1 MKIALL
7 GNAAA
12 LHTRRWAR
20 GLAAAGATVRV
31 FSLEDPAADLA
42 WPAEQGIEAPLD
54 IVRPTAPAWP
64 AALRYP
70 AARAA
75 MARALDAFAPDLVEA
90 HFVPNYG
97 LLGALVG
104 RGPLVVHAW
113 GSDLLRSPTRSPLH
127 AARARFVLSRA
138 DLVVVDAETLAMAA
152 RALGAADGRLVV
164 APWGADLERFPLGPA
179 VDAPHVVSLRQLEP
193 LYDVATLVDALPRV
207 RAAVSG
213 LRVTIAG
220 DGPEAAPLRAR
231 AVALAVEDCVR
242 FVGRL
247 PHAALPA
254 LLARAAV
261 NVSCARSDSTS
272 IALLE
277 AMAAGVTPVV
287 TDLPG
292 NREWIDDR
300 VHGRLVP
307 PGDPGALSAALIDTL
322 GDPAFRHAA
331 RLAARRR
338 VEERGDFAAV
348 VRAALARYAGLA
360 AHGVA
365 A

>member
-1 MKIALL
+1 MRIALL

-31 FSLEDPAADLA
+31 FSLEDPAADA
-42 WPAEQGIEAPLD
+42 SFAAERGVEAPLD
-54 IVRPTAPAWP
+54 VVRLPAPDWP

-75 MARALDAFAPDLVEA
+75 AARALDAFAPDVIEA

-97 LLGALVG
+97 LLGVLVG

-113 GSDLLRSPTRSPLH
+113 GSDLLRSPARSALH
-127 AARARFVLSRA
+127 AARARFVLARA
-138 DLVVVDAETLAMAA
+138 DLVVVDAEALAVAA
-152 RALGAADGRLVV
+152 RALGAPSSRLVV
-164 APWGADLERFPLGPA
+164 APWGADLARFTFGPA
-179 VDAPHVVSLRQLEP
+179 VLVPHVVSLRQLEP
-193 LYDVATLVDALPRV
+193 LYDVATLIEALPV
-207 RAAVSG
+207 VHAAVPE

-220 DGPEAAPLRAR
+220 DGPEAAALAAR
-231 AVALAVEDCVR
+231 AQARGVEGIVR
-242 FVGRL
+242 FVGRV

-254 LLARAAV
+254 LLASAAV
-261 NVSCARSDSTS
+261 TVSCALSDSTS

-277 AMAAGVTPVV
+277 GMAAGATPIV

-292 NREWIDDR
+292 NRAWVEDR

-307 PGDPGALSAALIDTL
+307 PGDAPHLAGALIETL
-322 GDPAFRHAA
+322 LDPEFRGAA
-331 RLAARRR
+331 RMAARGRI
-338 VEERGDFAAV
+338 EERGDFAAV
-348 VRAALARYAGLA
+348 TRAALERHAGLA
-360 AHGVA
+360 TRGVA

>member
-1 MKIALL
+1 MRVALL

-20 GLAAAGATVRV
+20 GLLAAGATVRV
-31 FSLEDPAADLA
+31 FSLEDPADDPA
-42 WPAEQGIEAPLD
+42 WGAERAVEAPLD
-54 IVRPTAPAWP
+54 VLCLPAPGWP

-75 MARALDAFAPDLVEA
+75 MTHAVDAFAPDVVEA

-97 LLGALVG
+97 LLGVLVG
-104 RGPLVVHAW
+104 RTPLVVHAW
-113 GSDLLRSPTRSPLH
+113 GSDLLRSPARSPLH
-127 AARARFVLSRA
+127 AARARFVLARA
-138 DLVVVDAETLAMAA
+138 DQVVVDAAVLAAAA
-152 RALGAADGRLVV
+152 RTLGVTEERLVV
-164 APWGADLERFPLGPA
+164 APWGADLARFPLGPA
-179 VDAPHVVSLRQLEP
+179 IDAPHLVSLRQLEP
-193 LYDVATLVDALPRV
+193 VYDVATLIDALPRV
-207 RAAVSG
+207 RAAVPG
-213 LRVTIAG
+213 LSVTIAG
-220 DGPEAAPLRAR
+220 DGPEAIPLRAR
-231 AVALAVEDCVR
+231 AVARGVDECVR

-247 PHAALPA
+247 PHAELPA

-261 NVSCARSDSTS
+261 SVSCALSDSTS

-277 AMAAGVTPVV
+277 TMAAGVTPVV

-307 PGDPGALSAALIDTL
+307 PGDPAALAAALVATL

-331 RLAARRR
+331 RRAARRR

-348 VRAALARYAGLA
+348 VRAALARHAGLLPR
-360 AHGVA
+360 GVA

>member
-1 MKIALL
+1 MRVALL

-31 FSLEDPAADLA
+31 FSLEDPAADAA
-42 WPAEQGIEAPLD
+42 WPAEQGIEASLD
-54 IVRPTAPAWP
+54 VVRLPAPAWP

-70 AARAA
+70 AVRAA
-75 MARALDAFAPDLVEA
+75 MARAVDGFAPDLVEA

-113 GSDLLRSPTRSPLH
+113 GSDLLRSPARSPLH

-138 DLVVVDAETLAMAA
+138 DLVVVDAATLAAAA
-152 RALGAADGRLVV
+152 RALGATEGQLVV
-164 APWGADLERFPLGPA
+164 APWGADLERFPLGPP

-193 LYDVATLVDALPRV
+193 LYDVSTLIDALPQV
-207 RAAVSG
+207 RAAVPG
-213 LRVTIAG
+213 LSVTIAG
-220 DGPEAAPLRAR
+220 DGPEAAALRAQAAAR
-231 AVALAVEDCVR
+231 GVGGIVR

-247 PHAALPA
+247 PHAELPA

-261 NVSCARSDSTS
+261 SVSCARSDSTS

-277 AMAAGVTPVV
+277 TMAAGVTPVV

-307 PGDPGALSAALIDTL
+307 AGDSVALAAALVETL
-322 GDPAFRHAA
+322 ADPAFRHAA

-360 AHGVA
+360 AARVA